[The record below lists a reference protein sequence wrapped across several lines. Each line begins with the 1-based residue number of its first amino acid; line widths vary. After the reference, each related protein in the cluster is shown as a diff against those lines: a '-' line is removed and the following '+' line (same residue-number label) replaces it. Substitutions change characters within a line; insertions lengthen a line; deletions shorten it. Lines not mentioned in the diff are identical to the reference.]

1 MRELHP
7 LAGVYVAAVTP
18 LNPDGTFDLDGL
30 LALLRFLAQRGAHG
44 ALLFGTTGEGP
55 SFSPEERITLWR
67 HATRIRQEFPEFR
80 LLAGCGTPSL
90 SETQSLVR
98 AAFDLG
104 FDGVL
109 VLPPYYFR
117 NAPEEGLY
125 RWFEHILVHAVPQD
139 GFLLGYHIPP
149 VAGIGFSLDLLA
161 RLKETFPQKFA
172 GIKDS
177 SHDSD
182 FARALGARFGSD
194 LLVLTGTDSYLQL
207 AMQNA
212 AQGCI
217 TAAANLLSPDL
228 RRIWDGF
235 LQGDEITP
243 IQEHVTHQ
251 RHILERYTPFP
262 PLLKAL
268 LARLHG
274 FPRWAVRPPL
284 LPLPAEKEEELLR
297 IWHTQTAHA

>member
-18 LNPDGTFDLDGL
+18 LNPDGTLDFDGL

-55 SFSPEERITLWR
+55 SFSPEERILLWR
-67 HATRIRQEFPEFR
+67 YAALIRQEFPEFR

-90 SETQSLVR
+90 SETQALVR

-117 NAPEEGLY
+117 NASEEGLY
-125 RWFEHILVHAVPQD
+125 RWFEYILLHAVPQD

-161 RLKETFPQKFA
+161 RLKEAFPQKFA
-172 GIKDS
+172 GLKDS
-177 SHDSD
+177 SHDPD

-194 LLVLTGTDSYLQL
+194 LLVLTGTDSFLQL

-235 LQGDEITP
+235 LKGDEITP

-251 RHILERYTPFP
+251 RHILERYAPFP
-262 PLLKAL
+262 PLTKAL

-297 IWHTQTAHA
+297 IWHAQTAHA